1 MPASRHQN
9 HTTSPSA
16 ALSFV
21 FRHCCVHRIPRPTFC
36 DDRETPLE
44 RGGTAVDVLLIWV
57 RAEVE
62 YFSQGDWTVQIS
74 LIGLRFS
81 LFWRIVSVALE
92 LSA

>member
-1 MPASRHQN
+1 M
-9 HTTSPSA
+9 
-16 ALSFV
+16 
-21 FRHCCVHRIPRPTFC
+21 
-36 DDRETPLE
+36 
-44 RGGTAVDVLLIWV
+44 DVLLIWV